1 MPDEAL
7 PLGVPCPDKLLNG
20 EEYMIQACN
29 VTLRIG
35 KKALFEDVNIK
46 FTEGNCYGIIG
57 ANGAG
62 KSTFLKILN
71 GQLEPSKGEVV
82 ITPGQR
88 LSFLQQDHF
97 KYDAF
102 NVLDTVIMGNKRL
115 YDIMQEKD
123 AIYAKEEFTEED
135 GIKASELE
143 TEFAELN
150 GWEAESDA
158 ATLLNGLGI
167 EPDMH
172 YTQMSELNGNDK
184 VKVLLAQAL
193 FGNPDILLLDEPTNH
208 LDLDAIS
215 WLEEFL
221 INFDNTVIVV
231 SHDRYFLNKV
241 CTHIADIDYSKIQL
255 YAGNY
260 DFWYESSQLMIRQ
273 MKEANRK
280 KEEKIKELQE
290 FIQRFSANASKS
302 KQATS
307 RKRALEKIELD
318 DIRPSSRKYPYIDFR
333 PAREIGNEVLTV
345 SHVSKTIDGV
355 KLLDDISFVAGR
367 EDKIAFVGGNTL
379 ATTALF
385 KILAGEMEPDSGEVK
400 WGVTT
405 TQAYFPKDNTELFRG
420 SESIVDFLM
429 PFSPE
434 KDVTYVRGFLG
445 RMLFA
450 GDDGVKPVNVLSGGE
465 RVRVM
470 LSKMMIMG
478 ANVLILDEP
487 TNHLDME
494 SITALNNGLI
504 KFPGVALF
512 TALDHQFIQ
521 TVANRIMEIIPD
533 GTLIDKVTTY
543 DEYLANDE
551 MARKRQKLVVNA
563 EEDD

>member
-1 MPDEAL
+1 
-7 PLGVPCPDKLLNG
+7 
-20 EEYMIQACN
+20 MIQASN
-29 VTLRIG
+29 ITLRLG

-46 FTEGNCYGIIG
+46 FSEGNCFGLIG

-62 KSTFLKILN
+62 KSTFLKILSGN
-71 GQLEPSKGEVV
+71 LEPTNGSII

-97 KYDAF
+97 KYDEYD
-102 NVLDTVIMGNKRL
+102 VLSTVIMGNQRL
-115 YDIMQEKD
+115 YDIMKEKD
-123 AIYAKEEFTEED
+123 AIYAKEDFTEED

-143 TEFAELN
+143 GEFATLN

-167 EPDMH
+167 ETDLH
-172 YTQMSELNGNDK
+172 YAMMKDLNGSQK

-208 LDLDAIS
+208 LDLDAIR

-241 CTHIADIDYSKIQL
+241 CTHTADIDYGKIQL

-260 DFWYESSQLMIRQ
+260 DFWFESSQLMIKQ
-273 MKEANRK
+273 MKEANKK

-318 DIRPSSRKYPYIDFR
+318 TMRPSSRKYPYIDFK
-333 PAREIGNEVLTV
+333 PNREIGNEVLTV
-345 SHVSKTIDGV
+345 TNLSKTIDGV
-355 KLLDDISFVAGR
+355 KVLDNISFIVGHD
-367 EDKIAFVGGNTL
+367 DKIAFVGPNTL
-379 ATTALF
+379 ATTTLF
-385 KILAGEMEPDSGEVK
+385 KILAGEMEPDEGDYK
-400 WGVTT
+400 WGITT
-405 TQAYFPKDNTELFRG
+405 SQSYFPKDNTKLFDTDDT
-420 SESIVDFLM
+420 IVDWLM

-450 GDDGVKPVNVLSGGE
+450 GDDGVKRVRVLSGGE

-470 LSKMMIMG
+470 LSKMMILWS
-478 ANVLILDEP
+478 NVLIFDEP

-494 SITALNNGLI
+494 SITALNNGVI
-504 KFPGVALF
+504 KFPGVVLF
-512 TALDHQFIQ
+512 TSQDHQFVQ
-521 TVANRIMEIIPD
+521 TIANRIIEITPN
-533 GTLIDKVTTY
+533 GLIDKITTY
-543 DEYLANDE
+543 DEYLDSDE
-551 MARKRQKLVVNA
+551 LARKRQIMNLDPL
-563 EEDD
+563 ED

>member
-1 MPDEAL
+1 
-7 PLGVPCPDKLLNG
+7 
-20 EEYMIQACN
+20 MIQACN

-345 SHVSKTIDGV
+345 SHISKTIDGV

-533 GTLIDKVTTY
+533 GSLIDKVTTY